1 MKARTFFQN
10 GDNIYEIYFTYESYY
25 GGTLYRSYQE
35 MVDDNEIPNC
45 EAKYGTLV
53 GWIHSFLYG
62 VHERI
67 DIMYLDG
74 KPTIEEV
81 EAFMNNCVEV
91 LHNPNKISREIAN
104 KLKGF

>member
-1 MKARTFFQN
+1 MRFISHMNLITVAHCIVPIR
-10 GDNIYEIYFTYESYY
+10 
-25 GGTLYRSYQE
+25 

-45 EAKYGTLV
+45 EAEYGTLV